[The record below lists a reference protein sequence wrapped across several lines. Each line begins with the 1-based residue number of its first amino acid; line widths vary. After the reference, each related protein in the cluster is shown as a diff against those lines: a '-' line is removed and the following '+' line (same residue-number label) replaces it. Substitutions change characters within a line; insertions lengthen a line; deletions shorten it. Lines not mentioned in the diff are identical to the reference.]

1 MKHLIT
7 LLAVTFI
14 FSASFAETTP
24 AKFIAK
30 PVAEKNVLNVS
41 LQAGGKVA
49 ITWNAVAE
57 TVTTAYK
64 IEKSVNGGEFKTVA
78 YLMGETLAS
87 YTYKDKV
94 NGVSGNITYR
104 VTTTDN
110 NAVVN
115 TVSQNLV
122 VL

>member
-7 LLAVTFI
+7 LFAVTFI
-14 FSASFAETTP
+14 FTASFAETTP

-30 PVAEKNVLNVS
+30 PVAAKSTLTVT
-41 LQAGGKVA
+41 LQATGKIA
-49 ITWNAVAE
+49 ISWDAVAE
-57 TVTTAYK
+57 TTTTAYK

-78 YLMGETLAS
+78 YLMGETLAT

-104 VTTTDN
+104 VVTSDN
-110 NAVVN
+110 NIVVN
-115 TVSQNLV
+115 TVSQTLV

>member
-14 FSASFAETTP
+14 FTASFAENTP

-30 PVAEKNVLNVS
+30 PVAVKSTLTVT
-41 LQAGGKVA
+41 LQATGKIA
-49 ITWNAVAE
+49 ISWDAVAE
-57 TVTTAYK
+57 TTTTAYK

-78 YLMGETLAS
+78 YLMGETLAT

-104 VTTTDN
+104 VVTSDN
-110 NAVVN
+110 NTVVN
-115 TVSQNLV
+115 AVSQTLV